1 MLSVALTENAEL
13 RALEPWQGAEFFEH
27 IDSARDYLD
36 TWLPWVAR
44 IVDAGSAEVLL
55 QSYADR
61 QAKGEGRIYGIW
73 IDGKLVGGTLF
84 RTFDQRFNNCE
95 VGVWLAPEAV
105 GRGLVTR
112 AVRLM
117 IEWAVEE
124 RGMARVVWQ
133 AGATNT
139 RSLATAER
147 IGFTKEGVHREEFPH
162 NGVRHDI
169 VVYSIL
175 ADEWRSLRGGNGGV
189 VGVVEGSGDG
199 GAAVAQGE

>member
-13 RALEPWQGAEFFEH
+13 RALEPWNAAEFAEH
-27 IDSARDYLD
+27 VASARDYLR
-36 TWLPWVAR
+36 TWLPWADR
-44 IVDAGSAEVLL
+44 IVDTEAAQVLL
-55 QSYADR
+55 QSYADQ
-61 QAKGEGRIYGIW
+61 QARGEGRIYGIW
-73 IDGKLVGGTLF
+73 ADGKLVGGTLF
-84 RTFDQRFNNCE
+84 RTFDQRFGNCE

-105 GRGLVTR
+105 GQGLVTR

-117 IEWAVEE
+117 IDWAVGE
-124 RGMARVVWQ
+124 RGMSRVVWQ

-147 IGFTKEGVHREEFPH
+147 IGFTREGVHREEFPH
-162 NGVRHDI
+162 NGVRHDM

-175 ADEWRSLRGGNGGV
+175 ADEWRSLRRGNGGV
-189 VGVVEGSGDG
+189 VDVRGDA